1 MFGKAY
7 NNWYAT
13 LLYILIVRG
22 YVWFAKCQIKKYRQ
36 ETRTRVSNGTF
47 IVCFRANNG
56 MEVSKHSFY
65 YVKA

>member
-7 NNWYAT
+7 NKWYAT
-13 LLYILIVRG
+13 LLYILIVIG
-22 YVWFAKCQIKKYRQ
+22 LFGLQNVKTKSTVIKLKI
-36 ETRTRVSNGTF
+36 EF
-47 IVCFRANNG
+47 PAALLLVCFLPNNG